1 MKGSKKIMGYEN
13 MWKQLYRE
21 VLERMDKYALTDR
34 YRYQFFRMLHDRME
48 MIEKE
53 NKTQEDYK

>member
-1 MKGSKKIMGYEN
+1 MNYEK
-13 MWKQLYRE
+13 MWKQLVKE

>member
-1 MKGSKKIMGYEN
+1 MKGEAIMNYEK
-13 MWKQLYRE
+13 MWKQLFNE
-21 VLERMDKYALTDR
+21 VLERMGKYALTDR